1 MKWEPAMVQVAD
13 SGELGYTSGTY
24 TLSFTDPKAGKIE
37 DKGKYLEVW
46 KKVGGKW
53 KCPLDMYSSDM
64 P

>member
-1 MKWEPAMVQVAD
+1 VKWEPAMVQVAD

-37 DKGKYLEVW
+37 DKGK
-46 KKVGGKW
+46 W